1 MSRKRRKK
9 SGTKKL
15 FNVNIPQHSSH
26 SFKNKFD
33 SFQSFN
39 VVEDFLKMRGLKY
52 EVIQHLEGK
61 GELLDGNYNCN
72 TVFFSKRLPEERR
85 IVAYWDYER
94 ELLFL

>member
-9 SGTKKL
+9 PGIKKY
-15 FNVNIPQHSSH
+15 NVDIPQHSSH
-26 SFKNKFD
+26 SFKNKFN
-33 SFQSFN
+33 SFRFFN
-39 VVEDFLKMRGLKY
+39 IVEGFLKMRGLKY

-72 TVFFSKRLPEERR
+72 TVFFSKRLPEKRR

-94 ELLFL
+94 ELLFC